1 MIVSSFPER
10 YYIWISFSENGH
22 SGNNRSVLIPSSVY
36 YSIIF
41 DIPNTEVIEALQKG
55 YYLDVELHCRSTPTP
70 AQLFKRQIF
79 SFAVIN

>member
-1 MIVSSFPER
+1 M
-10 YYIWISFSENGH
+10 
-22 SGNNRSVLIPSSVY
+22 PSSVY
-36 YSIIF
+36 YSITF